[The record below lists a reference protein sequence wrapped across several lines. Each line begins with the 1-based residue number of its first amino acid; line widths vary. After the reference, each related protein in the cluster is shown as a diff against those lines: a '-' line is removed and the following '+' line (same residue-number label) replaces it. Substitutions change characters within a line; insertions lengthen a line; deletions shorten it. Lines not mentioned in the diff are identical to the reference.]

1 MAELQNVV
9 ANFTAKV
16 SGMNSSNFENT
27 NKKMWEKEGVFK
39 NDKNEWIWVKN
50 IDIIIWF

>member
-16 SGMNSSNFENT
+16 SGLSSSNFE
-27 NKKMWEKEGVFK
+27 NKKMWEKESS
-39 NDKNEWIWVKN
+39 
-50 IDIIIWF
+50 